1 MERLSKRVNGQTRKH
16 VDHKPRLNDRSRKF
30 QPVGLRIEAEQS
42 HASIYRA
49 PDYGRA
55 APHQVMD
62 AQLVD
67 VSKGGLG
74 VETFA
79 PLPLATVVV
88 VRGELHS
95 PGYCFE
101 FRSRAWVVH
110 CLAREDGCFRIGLN
124 FSSVDARELACE
136 HGPNNCLEP
145 FV

>member
-1 MERLSKRVNGQTRKH
+1 MKGLTKQANGRTAKRRNH
-16 VDHKPRLNDRSRKF
+16 IPRRHDRSRKF
-30 QPVGLRIEAEQS
+30 QTVGLRIEAEQS

-62 AQLVD
+62 AHLVD

-124 FSSVDARELACE
+124 FSNVDARELACE
-136 HGPNNCLEP
+136 HGPNGCLEP